1 VHKIG
6 ECQPTRLI
14 AEVTNMKDNEFEH
27 KIKFLEQQVH
37 ELQKHATKN
46 PVRLRKVLSEALEE
60 LHDSLEELKVA
71 EEELYQQNEELIESS
86 RTVELEKQ
94 RYQELFDFAPNG
106 YLATDPEGVIK
117 EANFAAASMFQLRQ
131 GLLVGKS
138 LVVYVAAEDRKAFR
152 DQLSRLRRLEKMQDW
167 EVKLQPF
174 KGEPFPGAI
183 TVAIMRNTE
192 GRIIGLR
199 WLIRDITEHK
209 KLEEDRLRLSKL
221 ESIGVLAG
229 GIAHDFNNM
238 LAGIMTTMSLA
249 KMDPNI
255 RMETY
260 EGLTE
265 AERVCLQ
272 AKRLTQQ
279 LLTFS
284 RGGTPVK
291 ELVSITEFIKDTA
304 TFALRGSSVRCDI
317 SIEDDLWNVRI
328 DEGQISQ
335 VIGNIVINAAQ
346 AMPQGGVISIRAE
359 NINYEMDNLPLRNGM
374 YVKIKIED
382 EGIGI
387 PEEHLS
393 RIFDPYFTTK
403 QKGSGLGLAT
413 AYSIIKS
420 HGGFI
425 DVESELGKGSRFY
438 IYIPASEK
446 RVLQRKSERE
456 KRAEARSRARVL
468 IMDDEAIIRKSV
480 GRALMRMG
488 YDVEYATDGQEAIE
502 IYTKAREENRVFDL
516 VIMDLTVP
524 GGMGGKEAIK
534 RLKDIDPDVR
544 AVVSSGYSNDPVM
557 SEFTNYGFRG
567 VISKPYTIEDL
578 AETLYKVINEQ

>member
-1 VHKIG
+1 MTAVSSTKI
-6 ECQPTRLI
+6 
-14 AEVTNMKDNEFEH
+14 
-27 KIKFLEQQVH
+27 
-37 ELQKHATKN
+37 
-46 PVRLRKVLSEALEE
+46 
-60 LHDSLEELKVA
+60 
-71 EEELYQQNEELIESS
+71 
-86 RTVELEKQ
+86 
-94 RYQELFDFAPNG
+94 
-106 YLATDPEGVIK
+106 DPHIS
-117 EANFAAASMFQLRQ
+117 ADA
-131 GLLVGKS
+131 
-138 LVVYVAAEDRKAFR
+138 
-152 DQLSRLRRLEKMQDW
+152 
-167 EVKLQPF
+167 
-174 KGEPFPGAI
+174 
-183 TVAIMRNTE
+183 
-192 GRIIGLR
+192 
-199 WLIRDITEHK
+199 
-209 KLEEDRLRLSKL
+209 
-221 ESIGVLAG
+221 
-229 GIAHDFNNM
+229 
-238 LAGIMTTMSLA
+238 
-249 KMDPNI
+249 
-255 RMETY
+255 Y
-260 EGLTE
+260 ENLTE
-265 AERVCLQ
+265 AEKICIQ

-284 RGGTPVK
+284 KGGTPVK
-291 ELVSITEFIKDTA
+291 KLTSIEQIIRESA
-304 TFALRGSSVRCDI
+304 SFALRGSNVRCES
-317 SIEDDLWNVRI
+317 SIEDDLWDAEV
-328 DEGQISQ
+328 DQGQIAQ
-335 VIGNIVINAAQ
+335 VISNLVINAQ
-346 AMPQGGVISIRAE
+346 QSMPQGGVIKIKANNTE
-359 NINYEMDNLPLRNGM
+359 LRRGFISSYIKEGN
-374 YVKIKIED
+374 YVKITVED

-387 PEEHLS
+387 LEEHLS

-578 AETLYKVINEQ
+578 AETLHKVINEQ

>member
-1 VHKIG
+1 ME

-14 AEVTNMKDNEFEH
+14 AEVTNMKDKQFER
-27 KIKFLEQQVH
+27 KIKFLKQQVH

-46 PVRLRKVLSEALEE
+46 PVRLRKVLSEALKE
-60 LHDSLEELKVA
+60 LQDSLEELKVA
-71 EEELYQQNEELIESS
+71 EEELYQQKEELIESS
-86 RTVELEKQ
+86 RTVELERQ
-94 RYQELFDFAPNG
+94 RYQELFDSTPNG

-117 EANFAAASMFQLRQ
+117 EANFTAASMFQLRQ

-152 DQLSRLRRLEKMQDW
+152 DRLSRLRRLEKMQDW
-167 EVKLQPF
+167 EIKLQPF

-199 WLIRDITEHK
+199 WLIRDITEYK

-260 EGLTE
+260 ESLTE

-291 ELVSITEFIKDTA
+291 ELVSITELIKDTA
-304 TFALRGSSVRCDI
+304 TFALRGSSARCDI
-317 SIEDDLWNVRI
+317 SIEGDLWNVSA

-359 NINYEMDNLPLRNGM
+359 NTNYEMGNLPLRNGM

-382 EGIGI
+382 EGTGI
-387 PEEHLS
+387 PKEHLS

-413 AYSIIKS
+413 AYSIIRS
-420 HGGFI
+420 HSGFI

-446 RVLQRKSERE
+446 RAE
-456 KRAEARSRARVL
+456 KKKTVAQQLEKVSKGKVL
-468 IMDDEAIIRKSV
+468 IMDDEAIIRIAV

-488 YDVEYATDGQEAIE
+488 YDVEYATDGEEAIE
-502 IYTKAREENRVFDL
+502 LYTKAREENRAFDL

-524 GGMGGKEAIK
+524 GGMGGREAIK
-534 RLKDIDPDVR
+534 RLRDIDPDVR
-544 AVVSSGYSNDPVM
+544 AVVSSGYSDDPVM
-557 SEFTNYGFRG
+557 GEFKKYGFRG
-567 VISKPYTIEDL
+567 VVAKPYDIGELIEIL
-578 AETLYKVINEQ
+578 NKVVDGE

>member
-1 VHKIG
+1 
-6 ECQPTRLI
+6 
-14 AEVTNMKDNEFEH
+14 MKDKQFER
-27 KIKFLEQQVH
+27 KIKFLKQQVH

-46 PVRLRKVLSEALEE
+46 PVRLRKVLSEALKE
-60 LHDSLEELKVA
+60 LQDSLEELKVA
-71 EEELYQQNEELIESS
+71 EEELYQQKEELIESS
-86 RTVELEKQ
+86 RTVELERQ
-94 RYQELFDFAPNG
+94 RYQELFDSTPNG

-117 EANFAAASMFQLRQ
+117 EANFTAASMFQLRQ

-152 DQLSRLRRLEKMQDW
+152 DRLSRLRRLEKMQDW
-167 EVKLQPF
+167 EIKLQPF

-199 WLIRDITEHK
+199 WLIRDITEYK

-260 EGLTE
+260 ESLTE

-291 ELVSITEFIKDTA
+291 ELVSITELIKDTA
-304 TFALRGSSVRCDI
+304 TFALRGSSARCDI
-317 SIEDDLWNVRI
+317 SIEGDLWNVSA

-359 NINYEMDNLPLRNGM
+359 NTNYEMGNLPLRNGM

-382 EGIGI
+382 EGTGI
-387 PEEHLS
+387 PKEHLS

-413 AYSIIKS
+413 AYSIIRS
-420 HGGFI
+420 HSGFI

-446 RVLQRKSERE
+446 RAE
-456 KRAEARSRARVL
+456 KKKTVAQQLEKVSKGKVL
-468 IMDDEAIIRKSV
+468 IMDDEAIIRIAV

-488 YDVEYATDGQEAIE
+488 YDVEYATDGEEAIE
-502 IYTKAREENRVFDL
+502 LYTKAREENRAFDL

-524 GGMGGKEAIK
+524 GGMGGREAIK
-534 RLKDIDPDVR
+534 RLRDIDPDVR

-567 VISKPYTIEDL
+567 VVSKPYTIEDL
-578 AETLYKVINEQ
+578 AETLHKVINEQ